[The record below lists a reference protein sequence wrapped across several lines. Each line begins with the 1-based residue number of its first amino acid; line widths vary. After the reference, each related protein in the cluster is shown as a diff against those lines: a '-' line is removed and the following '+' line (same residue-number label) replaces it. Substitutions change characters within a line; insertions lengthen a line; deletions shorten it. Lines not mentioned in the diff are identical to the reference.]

1 MTGGFRWAALA
12 ATAILGACSSI
23 AEGTS
28 QQISVVTNPPGAAC
42 KFHRNGE
49 IVGMVNPTP
58 GGALIKKTKHHIEVV
73 CDKDGYQE
81 ARYLNK
87 SGIQE
92 ATFGNIILGGGI
104 GWAIDSASGADNKY
118 EDAVNITMVP
128 KAPGT
133 PSGATSTPS
142 SSSAPSLPIEERLQ
156 RLKALFEG
164 GSITQQE
171 YESRRR
177 EILSG
182 V

>member
-1 MTGGFRWAALA
+1 MTTLGKWCALA
-12 ATAILGACSSI
+12 VMLALGACSSI
-23 AEGTS
+23 VEGTS

-73 CDKDGYQE
+73 CEKDGYQE

-92 ATFGNIILGGGI
+92 ATFANILVGGGI

-118 EDAVNITMVP
+118 EDAVNITL
-128 KAPGT
+128 AP
-133 PSGATSTPS
+133 AV
-142 SSSAPSLPIEERLQ
+142 SSAPAGAASPPPAAASIEERLE
-156 RLKALFEG
+156 RLKALYDRG
-164 GSITQQE
+164 TITQQE